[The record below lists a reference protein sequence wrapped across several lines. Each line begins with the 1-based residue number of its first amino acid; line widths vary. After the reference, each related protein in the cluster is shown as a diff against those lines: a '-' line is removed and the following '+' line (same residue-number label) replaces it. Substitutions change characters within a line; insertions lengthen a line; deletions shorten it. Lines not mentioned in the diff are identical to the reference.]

1 MNKVDSNRVPEQR
14 VSPKGSD
21 GMPSVWRRLQ
31 TRMSVAIRVALF
43 LFGLAVCPA
52 WVSAQDVVSGK
63 VSSNGEPLTG
73 ATVREKGTTHAA
85 VTDIEGMYSLSVP
98 ADAILEVSYLGYKA
112 QSVKVGGRKQVNFE
126 LEEDVNMLEEVVA
139 VGYGVQQKKLITGA
153 TVQVK
158 GDVLAQQNTVSPVS
172 ALQGFT
178 PGVSIVKNNGK
189 PGEGFK
195 VLIRGAGTM
204 HDSAPLCII
213 DGQTGDLNSLNPSD
227 IESIDI
233 LKDAASAAIYGA
245 RAANG
250 VILVTTKQAKKGKT
264 SITYDGYAGFQNI
277 RNNVKTTGARDY
289 LMLMQEAGLVS
300 EADLNTERIPM
311 WNRIE
316 DGTWDGTN
324 WLDEMIRKDAP
335 IHNHAV
341 NINKGTDSS
350 AFSLGFSY
358 TSQKPTVAVPDDEV
372 GSGFDRYTLRLN
384 SEHTLIKYKNLD
396 ILKLG
401 ETMSFMYSDKKGLD
415 QATGHT
421 TWNDFRNAF
430 KASPLFPAY
439 DENGEFGDPV
449 KINKDEFNPVAKM
462 YYNSAMKQSKNYA
475 FSGNFYLI
483 LEPIKN
489 LKWRNNFGV
498 RYSSWS
504 YRGYVPAYDL
514 NGSTEVKYRNAVT
527 QQGGMGLGWQFE
539 STLSYDYEWRSG
551 HKLSALIGTTIERS
565 GLGENFSGSNENVE
579 FDDFFHAYLGNAKS
593 IEKGRTSLSGSA
605 WGKSGLVSFFARAN
619 YDYRNRYMATVTV
632 RADGSSNFARGHRWG
647 FFPSVSAG
655 WNVTEEAFMEDARE
669 VLNFLKIRASW
680 GENGNNRLDAFRYL
694 GTMALANSSNAAY
707 YYFGDKSNSPFI
719 GSFIEYNSNEDLT
732 WETSRQTDVGFD
744 MMLFGSRLGI
754 NFDYY
759 HKKTVDWLVQTNAL
773 GIWGTPS
780 GPWVN
785 GGDILNQGV
794 EVQLNWNDR
803 VGDFQYG
810 ISANMG
816 YNKNEVMRIANEDQY
831 IEGSENILGSGT
843 GRFYRAEVGMPL
855 GYFYGY
861 RHDGIFQNQAE
872 IDAYVDPRT
881 GLPIMPDAKPGDV
894 RFRDLDHDGKITSE
908 DREMIGDPNPDFNYG
923 VNINLSYKGFDFSI
937 GGYGVA
943 GNQIV
948 KSYRVNSVLNTSN
961 YTTDML
967 GRWHGE
973 GTSNFLPALN
983 GTATN
988 WQYVSD
994 LYVEDGDYFR
1004 ITNITLGYDF
1014 KKGFRN
1020 LPLQKLRV
1028 YVSGQNLFTF
1038 TRYSGL
1044 DPEVSAY
1051 TGAQSW
1057 ARGIDLGNYPAAYS
1071 FLFGVNIHY

>member
-21 GMPSVWRRLQ
+21 GMPSVRRRLQ

-73 ATVREKGTTHAA
+73 ATLREKGTTHAA

-489 LKWRNNFGV
+489 LKW
-498 RYSSWS
+498 
-504 YRGYVPAYDL
+504 
-514 NGSTEVKYRNAVT
+514 
-527 QQGGMGLGWQFE
+527 
-539 STLSYDYEWRSG
+539 LS
-551 HKLSALIGTTIERS
+551 LIHI
-565 GLGENFSGSNENVE
+565 
-579 FDDFFHAYLGNAKS
+579 
-593 IEKGRTSLSGSA
+593 
-605 WGKSGLVSFFARAN
+605 
-619 YDYRNRYMATVTV
+619 
-632 RADGSSNFARGHRWG
+632 
-647 FFPSVSAG
+647 
-655 WNVTEEAFMEDARE
+655 
-669 VLNFLKIRASW
+669 
-680 GENGNNRLDAFRYL
+680 
-694 GTMALANSSNAAY
+694 
-707 YYFGDKSNSPFI
+707 
-719 GSFIEYNSNEDLT
+719 
-732 WETSRQTDVGFD
+732 
-744 MMLFGSRLGI
+744 
-754 NFDYY
+754 
-759 HKKTVDWLVQTNAL
+759 
-773 GIWGTPS
+773 
-780 GPWVN
+780 
-785 GGDILNQGV
+785 
-794 EVQLNWNDR
+794 
-803 VGDFQYG
+803 
-810 ISANMG
+810 
-816 YNKNEVMRIANEDQY
+816 
-831 IEGSENILGSGT
+831 
-843 GRFYRAEVGMPL
+843 
-855 GYFYGY
+855 
-861 RHDGIFQNQAE
+861 
-872 IDAYVDPRT
+872 
-881 GLPIMPDAKPGDV
+881 
-894 RFRDLDHDGKITSE
+894 
-908 DREMIGDPNPDFNYG
+908 
-923 VNINLSYKGFDFSI
+923 
-937 GGYGVA
+937 
-943 GNQIV
+943 
-948 KSYRVNSVLNTSN
+948 
-961 YTTDML
+961 
-967 GRWHGE
+967 
-973 GTSNFLPALN
+973 
-983 GTATN
+983 
-988 WQYVSD
+988 
-994 LYVEDGDYFR
+994 
-1004 ITNITLGYDF
+1004 
-1014 KKGFRN
+1014 
-1020 LPLQKLRV
+1020 
-1028 YVSGQNLFTF
+1028 
-1038 TRYSGL
+1038 
-1044 DPEVSAY
+1044 
-1051 TGAQSW
+1051 
-1057 ARGIDLGNYPAAYS
+1057 
-1071 FLFGVNIHY
+1071 